1 MAPWIDPMRQKIC
14 IAPHLPENIV
24 VLRTLEA
31 RRITMR
37 GRTPAPQRGQE
48 ARGVARDLEQTRA

>member
-14 IAPHLPENIV
+14 VAPHLPENIV

-48 ARGVARDLEQTRA
+48 ARGVAR

>member
-24 VLRTLEA
+24 LLRTLS
-31 RRITMR
+31 RFRLVD
-37 GRTPAPQRGQE
+37 QRVDLSRFG
-48 ARGVARDLEQTRA
+48 AGVSASIMQQYT